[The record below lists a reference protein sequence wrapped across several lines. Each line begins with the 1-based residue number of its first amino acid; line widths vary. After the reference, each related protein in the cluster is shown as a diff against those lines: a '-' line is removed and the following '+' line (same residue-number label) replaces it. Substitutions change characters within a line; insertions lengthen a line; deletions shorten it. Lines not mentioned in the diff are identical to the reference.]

1 MIPRHILCILI
12 TFFCLR
18 PGISAQN
25 ITTIAGDGYMG
36 NVGDNGPATCAG
48 IPLPLGICLDGKG
61 FLYLATSNTIR
72 KIDLANNTIYRVA
85 GSDTYGYAGDGGP
98 AKDALLTTPGALCID
113 KKNNLYIAEFESNRI
128 RKVNLST
135 GIISTVAGTGIAGF
149 SGDGG
154 PASLALLNKPRGICT
169 DPADNLYIA
178 DAVNNRIRKI
188 DAVTGIITTHAGNGS
203 QGFSGDGGQAAI
215 ATVTL
220 PTSVAADANGNI
232 YLAEVS
238 PMVTSRIRRINAT
251 TGIITT
257 ICGNNNYLHS
267 GDGGPAI
274 NAELFNPVGLSFDP
288 AGNLYIAQNDD
299 SRIRMI
305 SASTGIITTI
315 AGNGATGFGGDGGPA
330 LLGTMNNPRQIVHD
344 GENLYISD
352 LFNNRIRRVGPDA
365 VPPTVLPTRVD
376 ITSTTEI
383 SCEGSPVTFTA
394 SAVNPGFNAIY
405 RWKVNDNPVNVI
417 QPTFTTSILKD
428 GDRVNF
434 TLLAI
439 VCGQNLQI
447 NSDYIRMK
455 VKPAKPLSVTI
466 NATDTVLCPGQGITF
481 SATTINAGINLAY
494 QWKIN
499 GINAGTNSSSFTS
512 TSLNDKDTILC
523 VARANSTDTCAEY
536 YIATSN
542 PVVVS
547 VSAGLFPAINITA
560 SANDICKG
568 IPVTFIATTNNTGTN
583 PVYQWTING
592 NNTGTNNPSYSTN
605 NINDNDVIVCRLK
618 VSGSA
623 CPTAE
628 VSSSKITM
636 HVKPSPVIT
645 LSPIDTLV
653 SPGTQVKLN
662 ARISGQYSGF
672 NWSPSNLLSS
682 PATLTPVTVS
692 LNSNAD
698 FTLDVTGTEGC
709 TATANSSIRIY
720 RKLFMPNA
728 FTPNGDNVNDVYR
741 IPTSVSIT
749 LTEFSIFDRWGNR
762 VFTTKDI
769 TQGWNGSLNGSKSP
783 NGVYTYMIRG
793 ADDKG
798 RIVEKGSFTLIR

>member
-1 MIPRHILCILI
+1 M
-12 TFFCLR
+12 
-18 PGISAQN
+18 
-25 ITTIAGDGYMG
+25 
-36 NVGDNGPATCAG
+36 
-48 IPLPLGICLDGKG
+48 
-61 FLYLATSNTIR
+61 
-72 KIDLANNTIYRVA
+72 
-85 GSDTYGYAGDGGP
+85 
-98 AKDALLTTPGALCID
+98 
-113 KKNNLYIAEFESNRI
+113 
-128 RKVNLST
+128 
-135 GIISTVAGTGIAGF
+135 
-149 SGDGG
+149 
-154 PASLALLNKPRGICT
+154 
-169 DPADNLYIA
+169 
-178 DAVNNRIRKI
+178 
-188 DAVTGIITTHAGNGS
+188 
-203 QGFSGDGGQAAI
+203 
-215 ATVTL
+215 
-220 PTSVAADANGNI
+220 
-232 YLAEVS
+232 
-238 PMVTSRIRRINAT
+238 
-251 TGIITT
+251 
-257 ICGNNNYLHS
+257 HS

-315 AGNGATGFGGDGGPA
+315 AGSGATGFGGDGGPA

-352 LFNNRIRRVGPDA
+352 FFNNRIRRVGPDA
-365 VPPTVLPTRVD
+365 NPPAVLRTSVD

-405 RWKVNDNPVNVI
+405 QWKVNGNPVNVI

-428 GDRVNF
+428 GDLVNF

-447 NSDYIRMK
+447 NSDFIRMK

-466 NATDTVLCPGQGITF
+466 KATDTVLCPGQGITF
-481 SATTINAGINLAY
+481 SATTINAGINLTY

-560 SANDICKG
+560 SENNICKG
-568 IPVTFIATTNNTGTN
+568 IPVTFTATTNNIGTN

-592 NNTGTNNPSYSTN
+592 TNTGTNSPSFSTS
-605 NINDNDVIVCRLK
+605 NINDNDVIVCRLT

-623 CPTAE
+623 CPTAA
-628 VSSSKITM
+628 VSSSKIIM

-645 LSPIDTLV
+645 LFPDRYTRFTRF
-653 SPGTQVKLN
+653 PGKPECQ
-662 ARISGQYSGF
+662 
-672 NWSPSNLLSS
+672 
-682 PATLTPVTVS
+682 
-692 LNSNAD
+692 
-698 FTLDVTGTEGC
+698 
-709 TATANSSIRIY
+709 
-720 RKLFMPNA
+720 
-728 FTPNGDNVNDVYR
+728 
-741 IPTSVSIT
+741 
-749 LTEFSIFDRWGNR
+749 
-762 VFTTKDI
+762 
-769 TQGWNGSLNGSKSP
+769 
-783 NGVYTYMIRG
+783 
-793 ADDKG
+793 
-798 RIVEKGSFTLIR
+798 